1 MTTYMIVIKLFIT
14 LEYLFSDNTD
24 DFYMRVKPHWKV
36 RNSGIDWNGCH
47 DGFRADEELIH
58 FCKILKYDITQISQ
72 ICFCPNCGSTLP
84 DIKLVSP
91 LPDKIHID
99 DDGYCKT
106 CEERIRNCICVSP
119 LELWEIDKQTKK

>member
-1 MTTYMIVIKLFIT
+1 MNKFNRLAILKSDIFLTIKQDFAARSPAIGFGRFMTTYMIVIKLFIT

-72 ICFCPNCGSTLP
+72 IFFCP
-84 DIKLVSP
+84 
-91 LPDKIHID
+91 
-99 DDGYCKT
+99 
-106 CEERIRNCICVSP
+106 IRCF
-119 LELWEIDKQTKK
+119 